1 MVEIIP
7 KREERTPPA
16 VNILLVASL
25 LLAAAVAGGFFILK
39 SLQEQ
44 KRVSIQKLEQRLL
57 ADPSPEQQRLEDEV
71 LGVKQKLGD
80 FKVLADGRRT
90 PLALFSF
97 LETSVHPAVAFT
109 GLTVDLEKNEILLAG
124 ETDTFKHLD
133 EQILLLRSK
142 SEIKNLHLTEIEL
155 GDQGR
160 VEFSVDLSFPAE
172 FTKKLESAVQE
183 EEGTPKP

>member
-16 VNILLVASL
+16 VNILFIASL

-44 KRVSIQKLEQRLL
+44 KRVSIQKLEQQLL
-57 ADPSPEQQRLEDEV
+57 ADPSPEQKQLEDDV
-71 LGVKQKLGD
+71 LGFKQKLGD

-90 PLALFSF
+90 PLPLFSF
-97 LETSVHPAVAFT
+97 LETSVHPAVIFT
-109 GLTVDLEKNEILLAG
+109 GLAVNLEKNEILLSG

-133 EQILLLRSK
+133 EQILLLRNK
-142 SEIKNLHLTEIEL
+142 SEIKDLHLTKIEL
-155 GDQGR
+155 GDRGG
-160 VEFSVDLSFPAE
+160 VKFSVDLSFPVE
-172 FTKKLESAVQE
+172 FTKKLE
-183 EEGTPKP
+183 TMNP

>member
-25 LLAAAVAGGFFILK
+25 LLAGAVAGGFFILK

-44 KRVSIQKLEQRLL
+44 KRVSIQELEQQLL
-57 ADPSPEQQRLEDEV
+57 AEPSSEQKQLEDEV
-71 LGVKQKLGD
+71 LGFKQKLDD
-80 FKVLADGRRT
+80 FRVLADGRHT
-90 PLALFSF
+90 PLPLFSL

-109 GLTVDLEKNEILLAG
+109 GLVVNLEENKILLAG
-124 ETDTFKHLD
+124 ETDSFRHLD
-133 EQILLLRSK
+133 EQILVLRNK
-142 SEIKNLHLTEIEL
+142 SEIKDLHLAKIKL

-172 FTKKLESAVQE
+172 FTKKLESATQE
-183 EEGTPKP
+183 EKVTPKP